1 MLKWTAAVF
10 AIAGLSHGATTPSST
25 QLRRTKTSP
34 TLTPF
39 PQGRVQL
46 SYLDGD
52 GSPRPP
58 PPRPTPPCCQ

>member
-46 SYLDGD
+46 S
-52 GSPRPP
+52 
-58 PPRPTPPCCQ
+58 TPIHKYDDVLNGL